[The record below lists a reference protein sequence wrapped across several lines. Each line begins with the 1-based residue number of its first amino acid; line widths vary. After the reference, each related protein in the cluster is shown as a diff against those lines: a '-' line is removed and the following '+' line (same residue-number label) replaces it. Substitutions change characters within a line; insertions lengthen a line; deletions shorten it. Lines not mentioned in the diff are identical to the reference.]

1 MAFESTTFTETLPA
15 GTEKNYNSLCT
26 DTKATH
32 VVSSIIYGMNGYFNF
47 KRTLRHDENKQK
59 IFGSIQAVVKSIP
72 SFSIEGKASVDLKGI
87 LKDISKETEVTLYG
101 DFLLQHQPTTFD
113 EAIQT
118 YKTLPSLLGAKPEYE
133 GSSKIKMQL
142 TPITTYCNKADVLL
156 IGISDQLINQVTA
169 TLEKFESIKRKVTT
183 LLASRPAIDF
193 QPVQSNLD
201 KFNLHLKNYE
211 SKFKSNLQ
219 EILPKIKGGGQ
230 GSSEAD
236 LIRLLSEYNLSPYN
250 KETSARFLGR
260 RKREI
265 QAMQFVLNLFGNSKA
280 SNIKVVDFESANDV
294 ENLLSKIF
302 VVVFEVN
309 VLQPKT
315 VTDSFI
321 NGLEVNETNFWFNID
336 EDIGAVGQ
344 QVPLFRKFAE
354 ENSNVAESAYLVKIT
369 KAKQDPVRIYAQ
381 KDGVIITSNFVIPSR
396 PPKLVASSRSYDS
409 TTFIVAKPNNTW
421 ITKLEIMYWDYV
433 LGESSGVHTKQ
444 YDDFGSIYV
453 GELKPATIYQFKMR
467 YITEMGYSPASKL
480 SDPIV
485 TTPCSEPTNLQI
497 DDISSSS
504 VKIRWSPPDYVGKGI
519 VISDY
524 KVTIESRYFI
534 EICFCR
540 EFHNI
545 SIVYIIPSQDYLRD
559 VNIYW

>member
-1 MAFESTTFTETLPA
+1 MTSFNMAFESTTFTETLPA
-15 GTEKNYNSLCT
+15 GTDKNYITLCT

-47 KRTLRHDENKQK
+47 KRKLYHNENKQQ

-72 SFSIEGKASVDLKGI
+72 SFSIEGKASVDLKGS
-87 LKDISKETEVTLYG
+87 LKNISKETEVTLYG

-118 YKTLPSLLGAKPEYE
+118 YKTLPSLLGTKPKYE

-142 TPITTYCNKADVLL
+142 TPITTYCKKADVLL
-156 IGISDQLINQVTA
+156 IGISDQLINEVSM

-183 LLASRPAIDF
+183 LLASRPATDF
-193 QPVQSNLD
+193 QPVQRNLD
-201 KFNLHLKNYE
+201 TFNLHLKNYE
-211 SKFKSNLQ
+211 SKFKTNLQ

-236 LIRLLSEYNLSPYN
+236 LIRLLSQYNLSPYN

-265 QAMQFVLNLFGNSKA
+265 QAMQSVLNLFGNSKA

-294 ENLLSKIF
+294 QNLLSKTY

-315 VTDSFI
+315 VTDSFV
-321 NGLEVNETNFWFNID
+321 NGLEVNETNFWFNTD

-344 QVPLFRKFAE
+344 QVRLFRNFAE
-354 ENSNVAESAYLVKIT
+354 ENGNAAESAYLVKIT
-369 KAKQDPVRIYAQ
+369 NAKPDPVHIYAQ
-381 KDGVIITSNFVIPSR
+381 KDGVTITSNFVIPSR
-396 PPKLVASSRSYDS
+396 PPKLAVSTRSYDS
-409 TTFIVAKPNNTW
+409 ITFVVTKPNNTW
-421 ITKLEIMYWDYV
+421 VTKLEIRYWEYV
-433 LGESSGVHTKQ
+433 LGESKGAETKQ
-444 YDDFGSIYV
+444 YDNFGSISV
-453 GELKPATIYQFKMR
+453 GGLKPATIYQFKMR
-467 YITEMGYSPASKL
+467 YITVMGYSPSSKP

-485 TTPCSEPTNLQI
+485 TTPCSEPTNLRI
-497 DDISSSS
+497 NDTSSSS
-504 VKIRWSPPDYVGKGI
+504 VKIKWSPPDYVGKGI
-519 VISDY
+519 VISAY
-524 KVTIESRYFI
+524 KVTVESKYFI
-534 EICFCR
+534 EIRFFR

-545 SIVYIIPSQDYLRD
+545 SIVCPF
-559 VNIYW
+559 

>member
-15 GTEKNYNSLCT
+15 GTEKNYNSFCT

-47 KRTLRHDENKQK
+47 KRTLRHNENKQE
-59 IFGSIQAVVKSIP
+59 IFGSLQVAVKAIP
-72 SFSIEGKASVDLKGI
+72 AFSIEGKASVDLKGT
-87 LKDISKETEVTLYG
+87 LKDISKESEVTLYG

-118 YKTLPSLLGAKPEYE
+118 YKTLPSLLGKKPKYD

-142 TPITTYCNKADVLL
+142 TPITTYCKEVDVLL
-156 IGISDQLINQVTA
+156 IGISNQLINQLTM
-169 TLEKFESIKRKVTT
+169 TLEKFESIKRKATT

-193 QPVQSNLD
+193 QPVQRNLD
-201 KFNLHLKNYE
+201 IFNLNLKNYE
-211 SKFKSNLQ
+211 SKFKSKLQ
-219 EILPKIKGGGQ
+219 EVLPKIKGGGQ

-236 LIRLLSEYNLSPYN
+236 LIRLLSQYNLSPYN
-250 KETSARFLGR
+250 KETSDRFLGR

-265 QAMQFVLNLFGNSKA
+265 QAIQFVLNLFA
-280 SNIKVVDFESANDV
+280 STKTSDIKVVDFESANDV
-294 ENLLSKIF
+294 ENLLSKRY

-321 NGLEVNETNFWFNID
+321 NGSEVNETNFWFNTD

-344 QVPLFRKFAE
+344 QVRLFRKFAE
-354 ENSNVAESAYLVKIT
+354 ENGNAAESAYLVKIT
-369 KAKQDPVRIYAQ
+369 NTKQDPVHIYAQ
-381 KDGVIITSNFVIPSR
+381 KDGVTITSNFVIPSH
-396 PPKLVASSRSYDS
+396 PPKLAASTRSYNS
-409 TTFIVAKPNNTW
+409 MTFLVAKPNNTW
-421 ITKLEIMYWDYV
+421 VTKLEIKYWDYV
-433 LGESSGVHTKQ
+433 LGESKGSHTKH

-467 YITEMGYSPASKL
+467 YITVMGYSPASKP

-485 TTPCSEPTNLQI
+485 TTPCSEPTNLRI
-497 DDISSSS
+497 VDISSSS
-504 VKIRWSPPDYVGKGI
+504 VKIRWSPPDYVGKGV

-524 KVTIESRYFI
+524 KVTIESRHFI

-540 EFHNI
+540 EFQNI
-545 SIVYIIPSQDYLRD
+545 SIVYAF
-559 VNIYW
+559 

>member
-15 GTEKNYNSLCT
+15 GTEKNYNSFCT

-47 KRTLRHDENKQK
+47 KRTLRHNENKQE
-59 IFGSIQAVVKSIP
+59 IFGSLQVAVKAIP
-72 SFSIEGKASVDLKGI
+72 AFSIEGKASVDLKGT
-87 LKDISKETEVTLYG
+87 LKDISKESEVTLYG

-118 YKTLPSLLGAKPEYE
+118 YKTLPSLLGKKPKYD

-142 TPITTYCNKADVLL
+142 TPITTYCKEVDVLL
-156 IGISDQLINQVTA
+156 IGISNQLINQLTM
-169 TLEKFESIKRKVTT
+169 TLEKFESIKRKATT

-193 QPVQSNLD
+193 QPVQRNLD
-201 KFNLHLKNYE
+201 IFNLNLKNYE
-211 SKFKSNLQ
+211 SKFKSKLQ
-219 EILPKIKGGGQ
+219 EVLPKIKGGGQ

-236 LIRLLSEYNLSPYN
+236 LIRLLSQYNLSPYN
-250 KETSARFLGR
+250 KETSDRFLGR

-265 QAMQFVLNLFGNSKA
+265 QAIQFVLNLFA
-280 SNIKVVDFESANDV
+280 STKTSDIKVVDFESANDV
-294 ENLLSKIF
+294 ENLLSKRY

-321 NGLEVNETNFWFNID
+321 NGSEVNETNFWFNTD

-344 QVPLFRKFAE
+344 QVRLFRKFAE
-354 ENSNVAESAYLVKIT
+354 ENGNAAESAYLVKIT
-369 KAKQDPVRIYAQ
+369 NTKQDPVHIYAQ
-381 KDGVIITSNFVIPSR
+381 KDGVTITSNFVIPSH
-396 PPKLVASSRSYDS
+396 PPKLAASTRSYNS
-409 TTFIVAKPNNTW
+409 ITFLVAKPNNTW
-421 ITKLEIMYWDYV
+421 VTKLEIKYWDYV
-433 LGESSGVHTKQ
+433 LGESKGSHTKH
-444 YDDFGSIYV
+444 YEDFGSIYV

-467 YITEMGYSPASKL
+467 YITVMGYSPASKP

-485 TTPCSEPTNLQI
+485 TTPCSEPTNLRI
-497 DDISSSS
+497 VDISSSS
-504 VKIRWSPPDYVGKGI
+504 VKIRWSPPDYVGKGV

-524 KVTIESRYFI
+524 KVAIESRHFI

-540 EFHNI
+540 EFQNI
-545 SIVYIIPSQDYLRD
+545 SIVYAF
-559 VNIYW
+559 

>member
-1 MAFESTTFTETLPA
+1 
-15 GTEKNYNSLCT
+15 
-26 DTKATH
+26 
-32 VVSSIIYGMNGYFNF
+32 
-47 KRTLRHDENKQK
+47 
-59 IFGSIQAVVKSIP
+59 
-72 SFSIEGKASVDLKGI
+72 
-87 LKDISKETEVTLYG
+87 
-101 DFLLQHQPTTFD
+101 
-113 EAIQT
+113 
-118 YKTLPSLLGAKPEYE
+118 
-133 GSSKIKMQL
+133 MQL

-193 QPVQSNLD
+193 QPVKSNLD

-302 VVVFEVN
+302 VAVFEVN

-344 QVPLFRKFAE
+344 QVRLFRKFAE
-354 ENSNVAESAYLVKIT
+354 ENSNVTESAYLVKIT

-433 LGESSGVHTKQ
+433 LGESNGVHTKQ

-467 YITEMGYSPASKL
+467 YITVMGYSPASKL

-524 KVTIESRYFI
+524 KVTIESRHFI

-540 EFHNI
+540 GVNNI
-545 SIVYIIPSQDYLRD
+545 SIAYIIPSQDYLRD

>member
-1 MAFESTTFTETLPA
+1 MAFESTTITETLPA

-47 KRTLRHDENKQK
+47 KRTLRHNENKQE
-59 IFGSIQAVVKSIP
+59 IFGSLQVVVKAIP
-72 SFSIEGKASVDLKGI
+72 AFSIEGKASIDLKGT
-87 LKDISKETEVTLYG
+87 LKDISRETEVTLYG

-118 YKTLPSLLGAKPEYE
+118 YKTLPSLLGTKPEYE

-142 TPITTYCNKADVLL
+142 TPITTYCKKADVLL
-156 IGISDQLINQVTA
+156 IGISDQLINQVTM

-193 QPVQSNLD
+193 QPVQRNLD
-201 KFNLHLKNYE
+201 IFNLNLKNYE
-211 SKFKSNLQ
+211 SKFKSKLQ

-236 LIRLLSEYNLSPYN
+236 LIRLLSQYNLSPYN
-250 KETSARFLGR
+250 KETSGRFLGR

-294 ENLLSKIF
+294 ENLLSKIY

-309 VLQPKT
+309 VLQPET

-321 NGLEVNETNFWFNID
+321 NGLEVNETNFWFNTN

-344 QVPLFRKFAE
+344 QVRLFRKFAE
-354 ENSNVAESAYLVKIT
+354 ENENLAEAAYLVKIT
-369 KAKQDPVRIYAQ
+369 KAKQDPVHIYAQ
-381 KDGVIITSNFVIPSR
+381 KDGVTITSNFVIPSR
-396 PPKLVASSRSYDS
+396 PPKLAASSRSYDS
-409 TTFIVAKPNNTW
+409 ITFVVTKPNNTW
-421 ITKLEIMYWDYV
+421 ITKLEIRYWNYI
-433 LGESSGVHTKQ
+433 LGESNGAHTKQ
-444 YDDFGSIYV
+444 YEDFGSIYV

-467 YITEMGYSPASKL
+467 YITVMGYSPASKP

-485 TTPCSEPTNLQI
+485 TTPCSEPANLRI
-497 DDISSSS
+497 HDISSSS

-534 EICFCR
+534 EICLCR
-540 EFHNI
+540 C
-545 SIVYIIPSQDYLRD
+545 
-559 VNIYW
+559 VNNVSFV